1 MENMGKNILDD
12 NSSSKELKTNER
24 KITSEPRSI
33 LKFYREN
40 TSIIL
45 INEKSFKEWLASQ
58 YLANLFLSICDH
70 YFKEV
75 LGIKFYF
82 RYMDDIIIFSN
93 SKEQLWDWFKKI
105 KIYLKEELAL
115 DIKSNYQIFP
125 TNVRGVDFVGYRH
138 FIGYKLLRKSTLKT
152 CKETAKKWKIT
163 ILVSNYQI
171 INYGV
176 LGFLQ

>member
-58 YLANLFLSICDH
+58 YLANSIND
-70 YFKEV
+70 
-75 LGIKFYF
+75 KFIATENSIENG
-82 RYMDDIIIFSN
+82 YMIN
-93 SKEQLWDWFKKI
+93 SK
-105 KIYLKEELAL
+105 
-115 DIKSNYQIFP
+115 KSII
-125 TNVRGVDFVGYRH
+125 DLE
-138 FIGYKLLRKSTLKT
+138 KLT
-152 CKETAKKWKIT
+152 CCISYGAKIT
-163 ILVSNYQI
+163 QKGQNYILDYFEEVNNERQ
-171 INYGV
+171 N
-176 LGFLQ
+176 